1 MSTAPILR
9 LENLTKDFVVQ
20 ASAFGRP
27 LATLR
32 AVNGV
37 TLDVMPGETL
47 GIVGESGC
55 GKTTLGRLILRL
67 TAPSSGRIEFEGQ
80 DITQL
85 TLKQMRPLRQQMQI
99 VFQDP
104 QSSLNPR
111 MKVRDI
117 IGEPLENFGFT
128 RDQIAARIAEVMEI
142 VKLPIAYLDRYP
154 HAFSGGQRQRIG
166 IARALAVKPR
176 LIVCDEAVSALDVSV
191 QAQILN
197 LLNDIQRQMGLTL
210 VFISHNLGV
219 IRFLCRRVA
228 VMYLGRVVEVAEQ
241 QELFENPQ
249 HPYTRA
255 LLSAIPEPDVRKR
268 GRRQVLQGD
277 IPSPVHP
284 PPGCPFHLRC
294 PKVQARCKLELPV
307 FRDLSP
313 RHAVACHFPD
323 QEA

>member
-67 TAPSSGRIEFEGQ
+67 TAPSSGWIEFEGQ

-166 IARALAVKPR
+166 IARALAARASRSARWSASLAKPSSQCTTSSCASR
-176 LIVCDEAVSALDVSV
+176 FGLGNLRSIKMSPPCSPMFFRTAHALILACSTSSKL
-191 QAQILN
+191 
-197 LLNDIQRQMGLTL
+197 
-210 VFISHNLGV
+210 
-219 IRFLCRRVA
+219 
-228 VMYLGRVVEVAEQ
+228 
-241 QELFENPQ
+241 
-249 HPYTRA
+249 
-255 LLSAIPEPDVRKR
+255 
-268 GRRQVLQGD
+268 
-277 IPSPVHP
+277 
-284 PPGCPFHLRC
+284 PGFGW
-294 PKVQARCKLELPV
+294 
-307 FRDLSP
+307 
-313 RHAVACHFPD
+313 
-323 QEA
+323 